1 MVLSAQD
8 IFQFFRWEKHRL
20 DTPRPSVQKSSMNI
34 EDLKETAALAHLNLE
49 EAELAAAFPAF
60 EEMLGYFAA
69 MQAAGTGDAPLSAG
83 PGGGSTV
90 SSACFRADGED
101 PRSAPLRGD
110 AMSGRLLENPGE
122 RDGRF
127 VVVPN
132 VL

>member
-1 MVLSAQD
+1 
-8 IFQFFRWEKHRL
+8 
-20 DTPRPSVQKSSMNI
+20 MNI

-69 MQAAGTGDAPLSAG
+69 MQAAGSGASPLSAG
-83 PGGGSTV
+83 PGSGGAV
-90 SSACFRADGED
+90 NSARFRADGED
-101 PRSAPLRGD
+101 PRSAPLRGE
-110 AMSGRLLENPGE
+110 AMGERLLENSGE